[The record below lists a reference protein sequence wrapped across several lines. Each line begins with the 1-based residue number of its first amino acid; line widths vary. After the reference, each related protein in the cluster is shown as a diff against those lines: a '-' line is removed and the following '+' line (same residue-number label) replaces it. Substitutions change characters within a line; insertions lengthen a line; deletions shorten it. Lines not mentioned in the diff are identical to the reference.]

1 MFYYKVSGSKVTN
14 DQKRSVTECKCDAQS
29 RPFWHHPWDAYSQL
43 RVETYYTK
51 TSATRMQII
60 SCTRTY
66 YGVTVSKAY
75 IVNIK
80 TQGYDA
86 DAGAGHVA

>member
-1 MFYYKVSGSKVTN
+1 MQMRRV
-14 DQKRSVTECKCDAQS
+14 AS
-29 RPFWHHPWDAYSQL
+29 RQNKPFWYHPWDAYSQL
-43 RVETYYTK
+43 RVETYYIK

-86 DAGAGHVA
+86 GAGHFAWNRSSN